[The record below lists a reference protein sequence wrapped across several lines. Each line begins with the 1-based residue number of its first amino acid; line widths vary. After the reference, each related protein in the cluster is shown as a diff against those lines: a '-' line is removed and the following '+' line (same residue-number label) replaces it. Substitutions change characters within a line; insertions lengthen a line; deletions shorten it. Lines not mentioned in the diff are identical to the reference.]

1 MNKVELE
8 AIVQA
13 IKVSIDATNP
23 DEVALIANLNK
34 AIELLNTYATK
45 EQL

>member
-1 MNKVELE
+1 MNNLDDV
-8 AIVQA
+8 IRA